1 MTAPSIK
8 RSEVNRIMRE
18 SDKFIRSFGYIMP
31 PFAYWTPAEFKA
43 RKIEAQAIIDKNA
56 QIANGF
62 AAISKNRVAE
72 EGNLF
77 SRIAMERMGQKVSKR
92 A

>member
-1 MTAPSIK
+1 MAEKITRWNLHRQPIATQMEY
-8 RSEVNRIMRE
+8 RRARRE
-18 SDKFIRSFGYIMP
+18 
-31 PFAYWTPAEFKA
+31 EA
-43 RKIEAQAIIDKNA
+43 RAVIEKNA

-62 AAISKNRVAE
+62 AAISTHRAAE

-77 SRIAMERMGQKVSKR
+77 SRIAMERMKGQKVSKS

>member
-1 MTAPSIK
+1 MATEKIS
-8 RSEVNRIMRE
+8 RWNMH
-18 SDKFIRSFGYIMP
+18 KFPIASQMEYR
-31 PFAYWTPAEFKA
+31 KA
-43 RKIEAQAIIDKNA
+43 RRAEAQAIIDKNA

-62 AAISKNRVAE
+62 AAISKNRIAE